1 MQLKPSTFAWIAGR
15 NPDLGDGGAVSED
28 PVVDVRL
35 AIRYFH
41 WLERR
46 FPRRDEALMAYNAG
60 PRRMRRYKRAGIP
73 RAVRAYPPKGM
84 REYQRVA
91 EMTGAQGPPDVVLA
105 RGKRPR
111 DGSLLAR
118 VGRPPGPS

>member
-46 FPRRDEALMAYNAG
+46 VPRPGEALMAYKAR
-60 PRRMRRYKRAGIP
+60 PRRMRRYKRARLPPAG
-73 RAVRAYPPKGM
+73 RAHPPQGM
-84 REYQRVA
+84 REYQRFA
-91 EMTGAQGPPDVVLA
+91 EKTGGQGT
-105 RGKRPR
+105 
-111 DGSLLAR
+111 
-118 VGRPPGPS
+118 